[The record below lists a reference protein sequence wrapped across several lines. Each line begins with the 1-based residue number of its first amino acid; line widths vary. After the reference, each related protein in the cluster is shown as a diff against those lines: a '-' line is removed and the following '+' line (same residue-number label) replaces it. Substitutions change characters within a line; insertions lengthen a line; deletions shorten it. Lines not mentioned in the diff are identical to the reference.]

1 MIYEINVFLCSTHVN
16 DVKKTSKIGLFK
28 KCLKIYQFFKFF
40 QKRKKVFQ
48 NWQEITR
55 NSTIIIGPGPRFC
68 QVGQN
73 VAGFWSSPY
82 RKTKECPQI
91 IHYLVSAPQNFV
103 CQRADFGLKN
113 EVPLRPGPKRTP
125 KTCPAFLTTFWR
137 FLTFFTSLND
147 INTRYNV
154 AFDDTQKRLKKRC
167 FLGTLKKGLKT
178 SKNVDFRGF
187 WAGFEKQKGGIRQTP
202 IFGLF
207 WPFFDRAHIGK
218 LNADFRKIAFFCPF
232 FGPPKRPQKGQ
243 FIDRRCRCSSIN
255 FPHERCCSLRWLN
268 QQKAIMHITFM

>member
-1 MIYEINVFLCSTHVN
+1 MILMLLKSVLN
-16 DVKKTSKIGLFK
+16 VKKTSKKGLFK

-113 EVPLRPGPKRTP
+113 ETPLRPGPKRGL
-125 KTCPAFLTTFWR
+125 KTCPAFFAVFCCFWR
-137 FLTFFTSLND
+137 QNRVMIMIFCVINVVQSSLCSV
-147 INTRYNV
+147 IKV
-154 AFDDTQKRLKKRC
+154 LKSAQKCC
-167 FLGTLKKGLKT
+167 FLG
-178 SKNVDFRGF
+178 
-187 WAGFEKQKGGIRQTP
+187 
-202 IFGLF
+202 
-207 WPFFDRAHIGK
+207 
-218 LNADFRKIAFFCPF
+218 
-232 FGPPKRPQKGQ
+232 
-243 FIDRRCRCSSIN
+243 
-255 FPHERCCSLRWLN
+255 
-268 QQKAIMHITFM
+268 